1 MALKEYAK
9 KAGLQMEDAKHH
21 MNISVTTDD
30 VAKAKRKDSMHC
42 AFAEALVRQR
52 PGAVNAFFF
61 RSLAYVE
68 TATKLT
74 RYILPPSVRL
84 EVASFDRSG
93 IMDPGVYQLSAPTK
107 ADKMGAASKRAK
119 RSKSKSKGASASGS
133 RDPAKPKK
141 LIHRT
146 GLIRELGKQAVK

>member
-1 MALKEYAK
+1 MALKQYAK
-9 KAGLQMEDAKHH
+9 TNGLQMEDAKHH

-30 VAKAKRKDSMHC
+30 VARAKRKDSMHC

-107 ADKMGAASKRAK
+107 SDKIGAAKKRGKVKGSSK
-119 RSKSKSKGASASGS
+119 KGSG
-133 RDPAKPKK
+133 DPAKPKK
-141 LIHRT
+141 LVHRT
-146 GLIRELGKQAVK
+146 GLIRELGKQEVR